1 MPSLQILLPEFLKQH
16 VVRTA
21 MSLLVIFFTLL
32 HISGVLSL
40 GFVSRLENFS
50 YDLRLNMLMP
60 RGMDTRIV
68 IVDIDEKSLNEQG
81 RWPWGRN
88 KLAAMVDTLFDHY
101 HIDTL
106 GFDVVFAEKDESSG
120 LKSLQLI
127 QETYLQDDV
136 ALARTIE
143 KVRPQLDYDQI
154 FANSLKGRK
163 VVLGYYFVPEK
174 NASRIGQL
182 PSPVLT
188 AANLRNIGI
197 PAENAQGFGANLP
210 ILQQQ
215 ALTAG
220 HFNPQPDKD
229 GITRKVDV
237 LTKYENRY
245 YDALSVAVARAYLN
259 QPGMQPE
266 FARIGVSRRYSGLES
281 FGLAGKNI
289 PVDGHVAA
297 LIPYRGGQGSF
308 PYVSAS
314 DVLSRKVA
322 AETLQGKIV
331 LVGTTAPGLM
341 DLRATPV
348 QSAYPGV
355 EVHANLIAGILDN
368 NIKARPAYMVGGEL
382 VMALLAG
389 FLLIILLYRLS
400 PAQATV
406 TTLLLLT
413 GILGLSL
420 LLWKFANLVL
430 PLAASMVMIGLLY
443 LLNMSYGFFVES
455 RGKRQ
460 LTRVFGQY
468 VPQELV
474 AEMAEN
480 PESVNLAGENREM
493 TVLFCDIRGF
503 TTISEQMDPAQLGR
517 MMSECLTPLTQIIHQ
532 NRGTIDKYIGDAIM
546 AFWGA
551 PLPDPQH
558 ARHALQAAMQMN
570 AALKHISEGF
580 VIKGWPA
587 IEMGFGLNTGNMVVG
602 NMGSRFRMAYTV
614 MGDAVN
620 LGARLEGL
628 TKMYD
633 VNILVSESFK
643 NQVPDFAYRY
653 LDTVRVKGKDTPV
666 AIYEPLGETIS
677 TQLQDELALFREAI
691 RHYRNQHW
699 DLAEIQLLNLQ
710 KMAPNPLYTLY
721 IQRVANYR
729 NNPPGASW
737 DGVFNLESK

>member
-1 MPSLQILLPEFLKQH
+1 M
-16 VVRTA
+16 
-21 MSLLVIFFTLL
+21 FFTLL
-32 HISGVLSL
+32 HVSGVLPL
-40 GFVSRLENFS
+40 GFVNKLENFS
-50 YDLRLNMLMP
+50 YDLRLNLFAP
-60 RGMDTRIV
+60 RGIDTRIV

-106 GFDVVFAEKDESSG
+106 GFDVVFAERDESSG
-120 LKSLQLI
+120 LKNLQQI
-127 QETYLQDDV
+127 QQTYLHDDA
-136 ALARTIE
+136 ALASAIE
-143 KVRPQLDYDQI
+143 KVKPQLDYDQI
-154 FANSLKGRK
+154 FADSLKGRK
-163 VVLGYYFVPEK
+163 VVLGYYFDQGK
-174 NASRIGQL
+174 DASHIGQL
-182 PSPVLT
+182 PHPVLQATDLQNKHVHAET
-188 AANLRNIGI
+188 ARGY
-197 PAENAQGFGANLP
+197 GANLP
-210 ILQQQ
+210 VLQQQ

-229 GITRKVDV
+229 GITRRVAV
-237 LTKYENRY
+237 LTEYQGGY
-245 YDALSVAVARAYLN
+245 YDALAVAVAKTHLN
-259 QPGMQPE
+259 QAKLQPQ

-281 FGLAGKNI
+281 FGLAGKKI
-289 PVDGHVAA
+289 PVDEHVTA

-308 PYVSAS
+308 TYFSAS
-314 DVLSRKVA
+314 DVLNQKASA
-322 AETLQGKIV
+322 AALQGKIV
-331 LVGTTAPGLM
+331 LMGTTAPGLM

-348 QSAYPGV
+348 QSVYPGV

-368 NIKARPAYMVGGEL
+368 NIKVRPAYMMGGEL
-382 VMALLAG
+382 IMVLLAG
-389 FLLIILLYRLS
+389 FLLLTLLYRLN
-400 PAQATV
+400 PVQATV
-406 TTLLLLT
+406 TTLLLLA
-413 GILGLSL
+413 GISGLSL

-443 LLNMSYGFFVES
+443 ILNMSYGFFVES
-455 RGKRQ
+455 QGKRQ
-460 LTRVFGQY
+460 LARVFGQY

-480 PESVNLAGENREM
+480 PESVNLAGESREM

-503 TTISEQMDPAQLGR
+503 TTISEQMDPAQLSQ

-558 ARHALQAAMQMN
+558 ARHALQAAMQMDT
-570 AALKHISEGF
+570 ALKHISEGF
-580 VIKGWPA
+580 VIKGWPSV
-587 IEMGFGLNTGNMVVG
+587 EMGFGLNTGNMVVG

-628 TKMYD
+628 TKLYD

-677 TQLQDELALFREAI
+677 THQQDELALFREAI
-691 RHYRNQHW
+691 RHYRNQNW
-699 DLAEIQLLNLQ
+699 DLAEMQLLNLQ
-710 KMAPNPLYTLY
+710 KMAPNPLYALY
-721 IQRVANYR
+721 MQRIANYR
-729 NNPPGASW
+729 NDPPGANW
-737 DGVFNLESK
+737 DGVFNLDSK